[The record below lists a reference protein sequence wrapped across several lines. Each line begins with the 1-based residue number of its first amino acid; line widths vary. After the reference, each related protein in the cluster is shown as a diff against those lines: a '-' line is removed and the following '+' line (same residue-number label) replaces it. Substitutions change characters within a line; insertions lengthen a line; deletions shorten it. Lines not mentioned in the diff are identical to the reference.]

1 MYKTDSDLPIKIL
14 VVDDDSLYKKLF
26 INFLQD
32 DSYFKVIGAAGDGQT
47 AVSLAKELSPDVI
60 IMNIGLPDMSGIEA
74 TKIIKEA
81 NASIKIIILT
91 AYTNL
96 EEAKESL
103 SAGATAYVNKDID
116 MQHFRMIIQAV
127 YNEAIWLPLIILS
140 QIWETHKVG

>member
-1 MYKTDSDLPIKIL
+1 MYKTDSDLPIKIF
-14 VVDDDSLYKKLF
+14 VVEDDSLYKKFF

>member
-1 MYKTDSDLPIKIL
+1 MYKTDSDLPIKIF
-14 VVDDDSLYKKLF
+14 VVEDDSLYKKLF

-32 DSYFKVIGAAGDGQT
+32 DSDFKVIGAAGDGQT

-60 IMNIGLPDMSGIEA
+60 IMDIGLPGMSGIEA

-81 NASIKIIILT
+81 NTSIKIIILT

-103 SAGATAYVNKDID
+103 SAGATAYVNKDIN

-140 QIWETHKVG
+140 QIWENS